1 MILEKKLEL
10 ISDIYLNYLTNTESL
25 LLHPTVRKILDWF
38 GAKSTKIFEIEE
50 FEKKRLTF
58 SFKRY
63 NSSGLSSGWKKITL
77 KDNEHIN
84 VWMPGKSFNKIKK
97 ALIAKKSLPKKSP
110 DNQETNLQNQEMK
123 KMKQEIKVLNEKLS
137 KQDQK
142 LDRILQ
148 SLQNGHESQA

>member
-1 MILEKKLEL
+1 M
-10 ISDIYLNYLTNTESL
+10 
-25 LLHPTVRKILDWF
+25 RKILDWF

-50 FEKKRLTF
+50 FEKKQLTF

-97 ALIAKKSLPKKSP
+97 ALIAKKSP
-110 DNQETNLQNQEMK
+110 DNQEINLQNQDMK
-123 KMKQEIKVLNEKLS
+123 KMKQEIKELNDKLS

-148 SLQNGHESQA
+148 SLQNVHERQA

>member
-1 MILEKKLEL
+1 M
-10 ISDIYLNYLTNTESL
+10 
-25 LLHPTVRKILDWF
+25 DWF
-38 GAKSTKIFEIEE
+38 GAKSTKLFEIEE
-50 FEKKRLTF
+50 FEKKQLTF
-58 SFKRY
+58 SFQKY
-63 NSSGLSSGWKKITL
+63 NSGSWRGWKKITL

-97 ALIAKKSLPKKSP
+97 ALIAKKSP

-123 KMKQEIKVLNEKLS
+123 KMKQEIKELNEKLS

-148 SLQNGHESQA
+148 SLQNIHESQA

>member
-1 MILEKKLEL
+1 M
-10 ISDIYLNYLTNTESL
+10 
-25 LLHPTVRKILDWF
+25 DWF

-97 ALIAKKSLPKKSP
+97 ALIAKKSPE
-110 DNQETNLQNQEMK
+110 NQETNLQNQEMK
-123 KMKQEIKVLNEKLS
+123 KMKQEIKELNEKLS

-148 SLQNGHESQA
+148 SLQNIHESQD